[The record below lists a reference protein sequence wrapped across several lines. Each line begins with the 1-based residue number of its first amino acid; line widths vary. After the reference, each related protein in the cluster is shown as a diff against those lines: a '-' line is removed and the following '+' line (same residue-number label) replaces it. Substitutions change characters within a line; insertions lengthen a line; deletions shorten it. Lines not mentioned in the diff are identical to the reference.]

1 MQWKIYEL
9 EKLRTIS
16 YVFMIQM
23 QSLELFYEFQFWRG
37 QKSWLKRKLKHAFE
51 HEDKTLKTFRN
62 YHHSSSLVPTI
73 IFTTIFYIYKYVSSQ
88 QIITWH

>member
-23 QSLELFYEFQFWRG
+23 QSLELFYKFLFWRG
-37 QKSWLKRKLKHAFE
+37 QKGKLKHAIE
-51 HEDKTLKTFRN
+51 HETKT
-62 YHHSSSLVPTI
+62 S
-73 IFTTIFYIYKYVSSQ
+73 YIKKV
-88 QIITWH
+88 

>member
-23 QSLELFYEFQFWRG
+23 QSLELFYKFLFWRG
-37 QKSWLKRKLKHAFE
+37 QKRKLKHAFE
-51 HEDKTLKTFRN
+51 HEAKT
-62 YHHSSSLVPTI
+62 S
-73 IFTTIFYIYKYVSSQ
+73 YIKKV
-88 QIITWH
+88 

>member
-37 QKSWLKRKLKHAFE
+37 EKSWFKRKLKHAFE
-51 HEDKTLKTFRN
+51 HENKTGYFKNFQKLPSQFFISA
-62 YHHSSSLVPTI
+62 YDH
-73 IFTTIFYIYKYVSSQ
+73 FYNNLLYI
-88 QIITWH
+88 